1 MNDLKGFPTFAQ
13 FLNAVSGYGPYP
25 WQQRLADYV
34 VENGYF
40 PDAVTVPTGLGKTTS
55 MLVHLYA
62 LARDVHLNGPRGR
75 KIPLRCFLIV
85 ERRVVVDTS
94 AEVAEEAASEVAHS
108 AEPMVVR
115 GDPGRAICEV
125 AEEQGSELIILGT
138 HDRSAFGRLWFG
150 SVSDHVVHHA
160 PCPVLVVRS

>member
-1 MNDLKGFPTFAQ
+1 MRILI
-13 FLNAVSGYGPYP
+13 AVS
-25 WQQRLADYV
+25 D
-34 VENGYF
+34 
-40 PDAVTVPTGLGKTTS
+40 D
-55 MLVHLYA
+55 
-62 LARDVHLNGPRGR
+62 
-75 KIPLRCFLIV
+75 
-85 ERRVVVDTS
+85 DTS
-94 AEVAEEAASEVAHS
+94 KDAIAFARTLLDGSTAEHEITVLDVATWALDSYLIASPMTWFPPANLDEQQEAVDAHAEEVAEEAASEVAHS